1 MRGLGVVA
9 LADWTGSVVAL
20 ADGSCSPS
28 SSAIGRT
35 GSVAVGVATGIGSLS
50 S

>member
-1 MRGLGVVA
+1 MRGLHVVA
-9 LADWTGSVVAL
+9 LADWTGSAVAL
-20 ADGSCSPS
+20 ADW
-28 SSAIGRT
+28 T